1 MEDPCSAIYMALV
14 EDRAHEGQAK
24 NLVSSAT
31 QGLLR
36 QLFTSV
42 VMGITTVL
50 HNAYSIQQLVR
61 GPHTKDSPLRH
72 KGPLLGGVWQETRKQ
87 SSAWRAFQMVML
99 VVDQQ

>member
-14 EDRAHEGQAK
+14 EDRAHEGQAN

-61 GPHTKDSPLRH
+61 GSHTKDSPLRH
-72 KGPLLGGVWQETRKQ
+72 KGPLLVGVR
-87 SSAWRAFQMVML
+87 
-99 VVDQQ
+99 